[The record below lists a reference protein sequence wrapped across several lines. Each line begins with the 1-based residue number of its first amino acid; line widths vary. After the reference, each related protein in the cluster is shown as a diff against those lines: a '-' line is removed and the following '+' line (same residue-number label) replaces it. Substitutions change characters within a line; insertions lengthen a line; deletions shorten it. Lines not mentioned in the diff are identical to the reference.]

1 MRAGALRK
9 CAATALLALA
19 ALTFCA
25 CGDDDD
31 DGDDDSRHP
40 AELVGTWKSETR
52 AVGAYYVGEEGW
64 VQKDVA
70 ITLVMK
76 EDGTLQ
82 YYLGDA
88 LCDDNMWVVENNHF
102 YYGVAPYY
110 QYGDAGNYAVM
121 DGTLTFGDGVG
132 PYFYR
137 EDLDDSDTAKT
148 FYFKKFTKS

>member
-31 DGDDDSRHP
+31 DGDDDSHP
-40 AELVGTWKSETR
+40 AELVGTWKSETKT
-52 AVGAYYVGEEGW
+52 VGSTYLGSYSSE
-64 VQKDVA
+64 DIA

-82 YYLGDA
+82 FYWGDA
-88 LCDDNMWVVENNHF
+88 LRDDNMWVVENNHF

-110 QYGDAGNYAVM
+110 HYGDAGNYAVM

-132 PYFYR
+132 PCFYR
-137 EDLDDSDTAKT
+137 EDPDDSDTTKT
-148 FYFKKFTKS
+148 FYFTKFTKS